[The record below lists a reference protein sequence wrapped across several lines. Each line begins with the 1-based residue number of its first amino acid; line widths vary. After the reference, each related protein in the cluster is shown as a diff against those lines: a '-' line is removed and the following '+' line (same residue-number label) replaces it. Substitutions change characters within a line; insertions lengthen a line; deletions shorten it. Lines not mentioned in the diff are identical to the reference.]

1 VTRRS
6 SLVLIVAVLTLGCG
20 GRSPSDPGP
29 IGSPSGS
36 NAPSVEPSGD
46 ASPAPSLAVLPS
58 RLFAPYVEMWT
69 GDRITDLAEAS
80 GQRYFTLAFLDTTG
94 TDSCDVVWS
103 GATKLTDVAGEQI
116 AADIETLRAAGGD
129 VIPSFG
135 GYSADHEGRE
145 LADACDSAEAVAD
158 GYQSVID
165 HLGVSRLDMDV
176 EVESLERPD
185 GIARR
190 NQAIR
195 ILQDRLA
202 DQGRAVQIQYTLPTT
217 PDGLDSGGLAVLRS
231 AVEHGADVDL
241 VNIMAFDYYDGLTTD
256 MGAAAITAARG
267 LHRQLT
273 TIYPDRTEAQ
283 LWAMI
288 GLTIMNGVDDYP
300 AMTEV
305 TTIAHARDILAFA
318 TENGLRHLSM
328 WATQRDNG
336 SCPGG
341 GAADGCSGIEQA
353 TWAFTKVLGPYTRP

>member
-1 VTRRS
+1 M
-6 SLVLIVAVLTLGCG
+6 
-20 GRSPSDPGP
+20 D
-29 IGSPSGS
+29 
-36 NAPSVEPSGD
+36 PSVQPS
-46 ASPAPSLAVLPS
+46 PVPSLAVLPG

-80 GQRYFTLAFLDTTG
+80 NQRHLTLAFLDTTG
-94 TDSCDVVWS
+94 TDSCEVVWN

-116 AADIETLRAAGGD
+116 ATDIETLRAAGGD

-158 GYQSVID
+158 GYESVID
-165 HLGVSRLDMDV
+165 HLGVSRLDMDI

-202 DQGRAVQIQYTLPTT
+202 NRGRAVQIQYTLPTT
-217 PDGLDSGGLAVLRS
+217 PDGLDDGGIAVLKS
-231 AVEHGADVDL
+231 AVEHGADVDI
-241 VNIMAFDYYDGLTTD
+241 VNIMVFDYYDGLTTD

-273 TIYPDRTEAQ
+273 TIYPNRTEAQ
-283 LWAMI
+283 LWTMI

-305 TTIAHARDILAFA
+305 TTIAHAKDILSFA
-318 TENGLRHLSM
+318 TENGLSHLSM
-328 WATQRDNG
+328 WAVQRDNG

-353 TWAFTKVLGPYTRP
+353 TWAFTKVLGAYTRP